1 MSIKTTRSGD
11 KTLIRE
17 LRFSKNWRVKKFIKE
32 FLEKN
37 WKCLTL
43 NNLLR
48 KIDKTRYVQNC
59 TPDKIS
65 TAEYIVLSQGNDDN
79 CVRPREIEQTTGVS
93 LCLTYSKK
101 LN

>member
-32 FLEKN
+32 FL
-37 WKCLTL
+37 TL

-65 TAEYIVLSQGNDDN
+65 TVEYIVLSQGNDDN
-79 CVRPREIEQTTGVS
+79 CARPREIEQTTGVS